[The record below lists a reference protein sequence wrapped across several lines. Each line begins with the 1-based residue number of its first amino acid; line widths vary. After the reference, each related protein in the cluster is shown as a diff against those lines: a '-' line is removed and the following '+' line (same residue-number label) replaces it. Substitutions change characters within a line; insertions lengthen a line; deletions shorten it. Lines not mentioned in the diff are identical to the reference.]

1 MDLAAVEELR
11 EDLDAFCAE
20 VFASIPRQDSRARGQ
35 CYLRGLMLDGR
46 RKSIQPMAERLPD
59 GNMQALQQF
68 VTSSP
73 WDHTPVRRRIAT
85 QLTQAIDP
93 EAWVIDDTSFPKV
106 GNHSAGAVRQ
116 WCGALGKKSLCQV
129 GVILHAVTDA
139 ASVPLEW
146 RLFLPKEWADPADP
160 RRDRAGIPQEV
171 GHREK
176 WRLALDMINAAQEWG
191 LTEKVVVADA
201 GYGQNHHFREGLT
214 RRGLDSVVAVRGDLN
229 AHPDQALPWVSERG
243 GAQGPQPM
251 PRHQDPARSLE
262 ELVIARGRAALW
274 CCTWRQGSRGSLRSR
289 FVVMAVRPA
298 GVAATKA
305 ARVRAGGS
313 RAWDGVLPPETLIA
327 EWPPHHE
334 APTDYWL
341 PVCPR
346 TPCCGPWCVWPRSG
360 GGSSTT
366 TASSSTGS
374 GWITTR
380 ADLAGPAPP
389 RHAGHRCSGLPHAAK
404 TRPKSEDVG
413 LSLYQVLE
421 TLQGVL
427 LCWTGVC
434 NTCYRPLAQQH
445 PPDTS

>member
-1 MDLAAVEELR
+1 
-11 EDLDAFCAE
+11 
-20 VFASIPRQDSRARGQ
+20 
-35 CYLRGLMLDGR
+35 
-46 RKSIQPMAERLPD
+46 
-59 GNMQALQQF
+59 
-68 VTSSP
+68 
-73 WDHTPVRRRIAT
+73 
-85 QLTQAIDP
+85 
-93 EAWVIDDTSFPKV
+93 
-106 GNHSAGAVRQ
+106 
-116 WCGALGKKSLCQV
+116 
-129 GVILHAVTDA
+129 
-139 ASVPLEW
+139 
-146 RLFLPKEWADPADP
+146 
-160 RRDRAGIPQEV
+160 
-171 GHREK
+171 
-176 WRLALDMINAAQEWG
+176 
-191 LTEKVVVADA
+191 
-201 GYGQNHHFREGLT
+201 
-214 RRGLDSVVAVRGDLN
+214 
-229 AHPDQALPWVSERG
+229 
-243 GAQGPQPM
+243 M
-251 PRHQDPARSLE
+251 PRYQDPARSLE

-380 ADLAGPAPP
+380 ADLAGLVPP

-404 TRPKSEDVG
+404 TRLKSEDVG